1 MFLRRGGK
9 AMKKFYK
16 ENRVFVILMG
26 IALVCVAI
34 IAWMFVS
41 YIIHSS
47 TSNKYGNRLDGI
59 KDVEIKDEKIT
70 EMETAIL
77 EMSKVQDVKINLHG
91 KLVNF
96 NISFE
101 KETTVEEAQ
110 NVSISCM
117 EFFEEDYLNF
127 YDLQF
132 LVTIPEGKAAVEGEE
147 EPKDLVIIGY
157 RKAGMTTITW
167 SNNAKK

>member
-1 MFLRRGGK
+1 
-9 AMKKFYK
+9 MKKFYK

-26 IALVCVAI
+26 IALVCIAI
-34 IAWMFVS
+34 IAWMFVN

-47 TSNKYGNRLDGI
+47 TSNRYGNRLDGI
-59 KDVEIKDEKIT
+59 KDVEIKDDKIT
-70 EMETAIL
+70 EMETSIL
-77 EMSKVQDVKINLHG
+77 GMNKVQDVKINLHG
-91 KLVNF
+91 KIVYF

-101 KETTVEEAQ
+101 KETTIEEAQ

-132 LVTIPEGKAAVEGEE
+132 LATIEDGKTVTEGSEDGEE
-147 EPKDLVIIGY
+147 TKDLAIIGY
-157 RKAGMTTITW
+157 RKAGDTTITW
-167 SNNAKK
+167 SNNTKK